1 MYGPG
6 LIECIFVSAFHTRT
20 TKSILLTFAM
30 QSSQH
35 KLKKKIHNGPK
46 LGTSSLAHNYI
57 VLYNIVQESHLSLFQ
72 GNILCGVHLKEIK
85 PEIFSWCT
93 CVRVFN
99 MSFVSAQL

>member
-20 TKSILLTFAM
+20 TKSVLLTFAM

-35 KLKKKIHNGPK
+35 KLKKTIHNGPK

-57 VLYNIVQESHLSLFQ
+57 VLYIIVQESHLSLFIYSKHIVQKKSFIPFQ
-72 GNILCGVHLKEIK
+72 GEY
-85 PEIFSWCT
+85 S
-93 CVRVFN
+93 
-99 MSFVSAQL
+99 